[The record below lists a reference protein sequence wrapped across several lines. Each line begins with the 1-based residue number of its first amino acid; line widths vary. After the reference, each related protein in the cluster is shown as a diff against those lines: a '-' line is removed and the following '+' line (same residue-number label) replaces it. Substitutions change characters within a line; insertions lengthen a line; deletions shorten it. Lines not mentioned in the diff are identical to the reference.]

1 METGE
6 VVVRRFVGLVEC
18 ARYWSPANS
27 VQESLLAGSFC
38 VRVRVCVRVLFV
50 VLRVFGSGV

>member
-1 METGE
+1 MEAGE
-6 VVVRRFVGLVEC
+6 VVVRRFVRRVEC
-18 ARYWSPANS
+18 DRYWSPANS
-27 VQESLLAGSFC
+27 VEDSLLAGSFC